1 MAPTTVRAPRS
12 AAMRTQVANVWTT
25 VNVANWF
32 VQLEID
38 LQCSIARCSMMIY
51 LHEFTLSSCYRKLA
65 RMSGASQLIVFLFF
79 LHQRCEKKKE
89 KEKNEERHLGELG
102 PGPLWLRPEQ

>member
-12 AAMRTQVANVWTT
+12 AAMRTQVANVWTI

-32 VQLEID
+32 VQPEID

-65 RMSGASQLIVFLFF
+65 RMSGAPQLIVFLFF
-79 LHQRCEKKKE
+79 CTNGARKKK
-89 KEKNEERHLGELG
+89 KKKKTKNGISASLVLDHFG
-102 PGPLWLRPEQ
+102 